1 MPRRWFELSKSCI
14 YFLCRDRKEHL
25 QLFLRHM
32 HPVLQRQQ
40 LDYRIFVVEQ
50 AGDEAFNR
58 AALMNVGYAEA
69 SRRGAFDC
77 FVFHD
82 VDLVPE
88 DDRSVYS
95 CPKETPK
102 HLAVAVNKW
111 KYRYWRVLNFYCC
124 TSQESWKAYN

>member
-1 MPRRWFELSKSCI
+1 MEVIFFI
-14 YFLCRDRKEHL
+14 HYRDRKEHL

-32 HPVLQRQQ
+32 HPILQRQQ

-50 AGDEAFNR
+50 AGEEAFNR

-69 SRRGAFDC
+69 SEKGAFDC

-95 CPKETPK
+95 CPKDTPK

-111 KYRYWRVLNFYCC
+111 KYRYLVILL
-124 TSQESWKAYN
+124 